1 MDKLFL
7 AGGINDDD
15 VLSSL
20 MEALNDIVKFN
31 YDYVCDEIQ
40 RIGNLTMGLINSEHD
55 KPAKLSIE
63 LWSTFA
69 EVELLRMS

>member
-31 YDYVCDEIQ
+31 YDYVCDEI
-40 RIGNLTMGLINSEHD
+40 
-55 KPAKLSIE
+55 
-63 LWSTFA
+63 
-69 EVELLRMS
+69 